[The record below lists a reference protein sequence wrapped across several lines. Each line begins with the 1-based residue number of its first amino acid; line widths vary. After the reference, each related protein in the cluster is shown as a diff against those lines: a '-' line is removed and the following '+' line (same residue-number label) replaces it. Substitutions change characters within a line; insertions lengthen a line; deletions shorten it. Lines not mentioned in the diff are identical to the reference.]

1 MRFYPELPARRTATV
16 VRDVLIVA
24 ALIVLAVLA
33 IEVHDRVDALSAA
46 GRGVQDA
53 GRSVQRRFDSAA
65 SAVDGVPLVGG
76 ELSGALSGA
85 GEGTGGEAVVAGRTA
100 VLSRRWPRRWAV
112 RTGRVTRGARPFYT
126 ADPWGP

>member
-1 MRFYPELPARRTATV
+1 MRLYPELPARRTAII
-16 VRDVLIVA
+16 VRDVLTVA

-53 GRSVQRRFDSAA
+53 GRSVQRGFDPAA
-65 SAVDGVPLVGG
+65 RAVDGVPLVGG
-76 ELSGALSGA
+76 ELSGALSVA
-85 GEGTGGEAVVAGRTA
+85 GTGGEAVAAGRAA

-112 RTGRVTRGARPFYT
+112 RTGRVTRGTQPFYT
-126 ADPWGP
+126 AHLWGP